1 MGVRCSHRQTLA
13 VVWAGPQL
21 SALKRARHATDKAVL
36 KEIVKEFAVEMSANS
51 LDEFAEA
58 TIVAACRK
66 AGGADYNA
74 QL

>member
-1 MGVRCSHRQTLA
+1 V
-13 VVWAGPQL
+13 
-21 SALKRARHATDKAVL
+21 VL
-36 KEIVKEFAVEMSANS
+36 KDIVKEFAVEMSANS
-51 LDEFAEA
+51 IDEFAEA